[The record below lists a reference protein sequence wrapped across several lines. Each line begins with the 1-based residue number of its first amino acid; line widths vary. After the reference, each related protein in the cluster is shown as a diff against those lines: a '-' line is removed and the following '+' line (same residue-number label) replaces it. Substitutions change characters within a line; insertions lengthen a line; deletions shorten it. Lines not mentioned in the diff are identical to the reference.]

1 MCSNTVKALPGTFKA
16 IAEQL
21 EKLIDKTPEEKVT
34 TDMIFKQ
41 QIGRPIGTWARK
53 RERHRKLLHDS
64 NINQPKQPVLEY
76 RNFS

>member
-1 MCSNTVKALPGTFKA
+1 MFKA

-34 TDMIFKQ
+34 MDMIFKQ

-53 RERHRKLLHDS
+53 REHHRKLL
-64 NINQPKQPVLEY
+64 QYTVAT
-76 RNFS
+76 